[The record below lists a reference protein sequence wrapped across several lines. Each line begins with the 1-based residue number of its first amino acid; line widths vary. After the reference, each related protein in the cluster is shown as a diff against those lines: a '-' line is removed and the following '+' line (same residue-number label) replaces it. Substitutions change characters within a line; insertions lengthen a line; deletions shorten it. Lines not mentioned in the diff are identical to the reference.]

1 MAVKTGGD
9 DDVAQSRL
17 EGMMLHSQDW
27 RDEVALSRLEGM
39 MLHGQDRRGW

>member
-17 EGMMLHSQDW
+17 EGMMMLHSQD
-27 RDEVALSRLEGM
+27 
-39 MLHGQDRRGW
+39 RRG

>member
-17 EGMMLHSQDW
+17 EGMMWQSRLEGMMTLHSQDW
-27 RDEVALSRLEGM
+27 RG
-39 MLHGQDRRGW
+39 